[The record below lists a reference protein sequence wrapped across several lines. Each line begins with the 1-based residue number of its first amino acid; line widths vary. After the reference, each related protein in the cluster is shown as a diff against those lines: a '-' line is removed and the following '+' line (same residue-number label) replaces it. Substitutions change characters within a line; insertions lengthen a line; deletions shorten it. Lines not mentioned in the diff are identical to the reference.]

1 MINWLQ
7 ITSGRGPEEC
17 CWVVAKLSEC
27 IIKEAEINGISCK
40 IIETIPDG
48 RSKRLKSALISLEG
62 DAVVSFAKSFEGT
75 VQWIGKS
82 MFRPHHKRKNWYVGV
97 NLFSPPEENKWS
109 FSQLKVEKMRSSG
122 PGGQNVN
129 KRETATRITHIPT
142 GLSVTAQEE
151 RSQHLNKKLALSR
164 LDELLKQKESETE
177 MKNQNSRWNGHNRLE
192 RGNPVRVYKN
202 ENFSLTRS

>member
-17 CWVVAKLSEC
+17 CWVVARLSEC
-27 IIKEAEINGISCK
+27 IVKEAEIKGISCK
-40 IIETIPDG
+40 IIEMISDV
-48 RSKRLKSALISLEG
+48 KSHLPKSVLISLEG
-62 DAVVSFAKSFEGT
+62 DSVDTFAASFEGT

-97 NLFSPPEENKWS
+97 NLFSPPEDNKWS
-109 FSQLKVEKMRSSG
+109 FDQLKIEKMRASG

-129 KRETATRITHIPT
+129 KRETAVRITHKRT
-142 GLSVTAQEE
+142 GLSVTAREE

-164 LDELLKQKESETE
+164 LNELLKQKESETE
-177 MKNQNSRWNGHNRLE
+177 MKNQNRRWNGHNRLE

-202 ENFSLTRS
+202 EKFSFTKV

>member
-17 CWVVAKLSEC
+17 CWVVARLSEC
-27 IIKEAEINGISCK
+27 IVKEAEIKGISYK
-40 IIETIPDG
+40 IIERISDV
-48 RSKRLKSALISLEG
+48 KSNLPKSVLISLEG
-62 DAVVSFAKSFEGT
+62 DAVDTFATSFEGT

-97 NLFSPPEENKWS
+97 NLFSPLKENKWS
-109 FSQLKVEKMRSSG
+109 FDQLKIEKMRASG

-129 KRETATRITHIPT
+129 KRETAVRITHKRT

-151 RSQHLNKKLALSR
+151 RSQYLNKKLALSR
-164 LDELLKQKESETE
+164 LNELLKKKESKTE
-177 MKNQNSRWNGHNRLE
+177 MKSQNRRWNGHNRLE

-202 ENFSLTRS
+202 EEFSLTIV

>member
-27 IIKEAEINGISCK
+27 IIKEAENNGIACK
-40 IIETIPDG
+40 IIEMILDEKSKIP
-48 RSKRLKSALISLEG
+48 KSLMISLEG
-62 DAVVSFAKSFEGT
+62 GAIDAFAKSFEGT
-75 VQWIGKS
+75 VQWVGKS

-97 NLFSPPEENKWS
+97 NLFSPPDENKWS
-109 FSQLKVEKMRSSG
+109 VDQLKIEKMRSSG

-129 KRETATRITHIPT
+129 KRETAIRITHLPT
-142 GLSVTAQEE
+142 GLRVAAQEE
-151 RSQHLNKKLALSR
+151 RSQHLNKKLALCR
-164 LDELLKQKESETE
+164 LHALLKQKESETE
-177 MKNQNSRWNGHNRLE
+177 MKSQNTRWNGHNRLE

-202 ENFSLTRS
+202 ETFSLTKA